1 MLAIRTIKKTK
12 TNRLL
17 INIPDELRNRN
28 LEIIILP
35 LSDTEKTQ
43 IDFFTDKEIE
53 QLSKVNLGNPIIDN
67 EDYSKW

>member
-53 QLSKVNLGNPIIDN
+53 QLLKVNLGNPIIDN